1 MLIADLPTLG
11 IPFPQLLMGT
21 GLTLLLGLLLAT
33 VVIYATQR
41 ERSRLRHRHWFSR
54 LLYVVYLALIVVLSF
69 TAFGSLVQFG
79 HLSGYPLLAHVAA
92 SGGFVFLMVAIAFLY
107 LPSEGDTLDS
117 HDLRVPSWWAQR
129 WAVWGLVVSS
139 LATAATMLISM
150 LPWLDTQGL
159 RDMAML
165 HRYAGL
171 AVVVFAILHV
181 FSLVCCRLG
190 WR

>member
-11 IPFPQLLMGT
+11 IPFPQLLT
-21 GLTLLLGLLLAT
+21 GIGLALLLGMLLAST
-33 VVIYATQR
+33 VVYATKR
-41 ERSRLRHRHWFSR
+41 DTRRLRGRHWFSR
-54 LLYVVYLALIVVLSF
+54 LLYVVYLALIAVLSF
-69 TAFGSLVQFG
+69 TAFGSLVQYR
-79 HLSGYPLLAHVAA
+79 HLSGYPLLVHVAA
-92 SGGFVFLMVAIAFLY
+92 AGAFVFLMVAIAFLY
-107 LPSEGDTLDS
+107 LPSEGDAWDS
-117 HDLRVPSWWAQR
+117 RNLRVSSWWAQR

-139 LATAATMLISM
+139 LFTAATMLVSM

-171 AVVVFAILHV
+171 AVVIFAILHV